1 MPVFRKRS
9 YEPELLDRDDIPFED
24 IRRNMQEL
32 DFINTWLGGH
42 DITIRGLKK
51 LAQPF
56 IDSAGDKKTA
66 FHICE
71 IGCGGGDNLR
81 AIDKWMKK
89 KNVEVQYTGIDINP
103 YCISVAQSSAGL
115 KQVQWITSDYKTV
128 QFEHKPHIIFCSLF
142 CHHFTDD
149 ELIAMLRWMESNA
162 TVGYFIN
169 DLHRHPLA
177 YYSIKTLTSLFSR
190 SYLVRNDAPLS
201 VLRGFSR
208 KEIER
213 LMQQAGQV
221 EYSIEWKWAFRWL
234 VVKGR
239 T

>member
-1 MPVFRKRS
+1 MPVFHTRS

-42 DITIRGLKK
+42 DITIQGLKN
-51 LAQPF
+51 LLVLFFDVA
-56 IDSAGDKKTA
+56 SGVNTEL
-66 FHICE
+66 HICE

-89 KNVEVQYTGIDINP
+89 RNMGVLYTGIDINP
-103 YCISVAQSSAGL
+103 YCISVAKSNAKL
-115 KQVQWITSDYKTV
+115 KQAQWITSDYKAV
-128 QFEHKPHIIFCSLF
+128 QFANKPHIIFCSLF
-142 CHHFTDD
+142 CHHFTDQ
-149 ELIAMLRWMESNA
+149 ELINMLRWMEANA

-169 DLHRHPLA
+169 DLHRHRLA
-177 YYSIKTLTSLFSR
+177 YYSIKILTSLFSR
-190 SYLVRNDAPLS
+190 SYLVKNDAPLS

-221 EYSIEWKWAFRWL
+221 EYSIEWRWAFRWL
-234 VVKGR
+234 VVKCK